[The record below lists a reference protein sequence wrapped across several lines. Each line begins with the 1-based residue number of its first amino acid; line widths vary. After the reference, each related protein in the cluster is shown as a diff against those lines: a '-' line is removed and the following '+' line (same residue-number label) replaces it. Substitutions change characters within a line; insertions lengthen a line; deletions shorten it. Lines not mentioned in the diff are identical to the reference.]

1 MPVNTV
7 LAVIMP
13 LVPWAYVVRQ
23 GGGNRLRA
31 ARVKL
36 DRLKQHGKVTVTD
49 GLVSVALAK
58 NSYGSLIRQGVKSLN
73 STGQCDMSAIWS
85 NKATALWI
93 IGEMKRLGWISQS
106 DKWPV
111 VTFIG
116 REPATVE
123 AFNLQRRER
132 RRRGAKQ

>member
-1 MPVNTV
+1 VPVNTA

-13 LVPWAYVVRQ
+13 LVPWSYVVRQ
-23 GGGNRLRA
+23 GGGNVLRA

-36 DRLKQHGKVTVTD
+36 DRLRQFRQVTVAG
-49 GLVSVALAK
+49 GLVSMARVK
-58 NSYGSLIRQGVKSLN
+58 NSNGSLIGQGIKALN
-73 STGQCDMSAIWS
+73 LTGQCDTSAIWS
-85 NKATALWI
+85 NKGTARWV

-106 DKWPV
+106 DEWPV

-116 REPATVE
+116 KEPATLD
-123 AFNLQRRER
+123 AWNAHRSKR